1 MNTTPYAM
9 GQPVTRIEPM
19 AISQDE
25 KAFFVQLG
33 ARIAQLRKTAAIT
46 QVQMAER
53 LGVSQQTVNS
63 YEVGRRRVPVSML
76 PALARML
83 GVSVEELIGEE
94 TKASKRGPSPKIQ
107 QQLERIAQL
116 PRARQQIVMQMLDG
130 VLQQQT
136 R

>member
-1 MNTTPYAM
+1 M
-9 GQPVTRIEPM
+9 
-19 AISQDE
+19 
-25 KAFFVQLG
+25 L
-33 ARIAQLRKTAAIT
+33 AAT
-46 QVQMAER
+46 LVN
-53 LGVSQQTVNS
+53 SQQTMNA

-76 PALARML
+76 PVLARML

-94 TKASKRGPSPKIQ
+94 AKASKRGPSPKIQ